1 MINTRSLLDIA
12 QVWRWRR
19 VRRHGVV
26 LATVVGPAP
35 LGVAYTWDGRRVGV
49 ADRDHLARQ
58 LTRAERR
65 RQLAAATRIQRDYPG
80 WLGRD

>member
-1 MINTRSLLDIA
+1 VTSMRLRSYLDIA

-26 LATVVGPAP
+26 LTYPGQPAP
-35 LGVAYTWDGRRVGV
+35 LGLAYTWDGRRVGS

-65 RQLAAATRIQRDYPG
+65 RQLAAAARIRDSWP
-80 WLGRD
+80 LR